1 MIGLGRAGVLAWSLR
16 LLMWLT
22 LCRGQTPVNT
32 IRMLSSPQNCFGGEQ
47 CKTQPALNVFNAAGE
62 LDVGFVGSVS
72 VSVFTSPGSKSL
84 FQGACTTLDSSCSTA
99 TEVVGTVASAHFVN
113 GVAQFQGIMIKT
125 AGLGFVLK
133 FIASTDGNDFAFA
146 FSNPF
151 DVLVG
156 DAYRLQFSTFIGAAF
171 GGLPFSP
178 NPSIAIVDRGGNT
191 VDTSG
196 GRVTA
201 ILTTNPYPADVLH
214 TLDSFSAVF
223 QHGVASYASL
233 YLNRAGGPYAIT
245 FQTDVVIYDGSVPRQ
260 LSIVS
265 KDFNVVVGTPFNLQ
279 FAEGTAI
286 SSSPVYA
293 GEFFA
298 VTPRLRILDAG
309 GNIVIGDSASGVK
322 VAISSNPAN
331 AVLGVPDH
339 LFAVAIAGIV
349 TFSTLTLDKASNGFR
364 LSFTLSTYSRQF
376 NTFTPTKIVLISERF
391 DVLVGPPRKLVSTV
405 IGKNA
410 WAGGQPMEIQPV
422 IQVLDYGNNILS
434 TDYSSVTV
442 CNMVSSLSTLRSVVV
457 DTSSTDATFVLSA
470 SINVASGTYGA
481 GQLLLVTLQ
490 FNFEVWTLTT
500 HQPTLLLA
508 ISSPNSLVRAATLV
522 GSSSQT
528 KSLSFRYIIAA
539 NDSAASLDYSG
550 TSALRLNGALLV
562 NGNNRSVSTALPSSG
577 LRRNVS
583 VSIDTSVPY
592 ILRVQS
598 SARGE
603 YSVGDVVVFNV
614 TFSAKI
620 SIFGTPF
627 LVLTA
632 LNATG
637 ASMKATFS
645 SLSGGGLSALFNYH
659 VGSGENSPALTV
671 AGHGIYL
678 SSPGA
683 KILRFSDYPT
693 TLVNAT
699 WPASTSTSFLATHN
713 IIIDTSPPKLLT
725 SYGIKS
731 SGAGKT
737 FYTGDEVFITIS
749 FDKAVS
755 VLGLFSLVLQT
766 GPRSSGLAP
775 FNSISADNKII
786 EFKYT
791 VLRAVNTSAL
801 DIVAGGDAITFP
813 PQDAYI
819 RRYSASPTM
828 AADVNTTGVFLSS
841 NSLKK
846 ARIKLNGLESA
857 VASASLNATSR
868 MNPTRLYVDDF
879 AIIQVKFTTPVVM
892 SCPAVLIMSLN
903 SSVERV
909 AEYLSGNTSD
919 TILFKYTVQM
929 GDSAEFGIRYRYS
942 PNALCLEMGCPVKT
956 SCTMLAQSANPS
968 YPVNLQM
975 PPYFNDPFGVPLSLT
990 INIDKDTEN
999 SYRGTRV
1006 KTIAS
1011 TSPPDNY
1018 GAGNFLYFAV
1028 TFTDEV
1034 MVINNNFLRLHM
1046 NTGRWA
1052 TYESGSATKQLTFV
1066 YATTELDFTAHLYPN
1081 SPAGGNSPLNCTS
1094 PCTVKNRLMHHALL
1108 SGATQ
1113 KATGIQ
1119 LDASPPKIVMVW
1131 TNKTVSPYN
1140 GIYTVG
1146 EAINIY
1152 VKFSSPVVVALA
1164 DLRLNLDLGG
1174 TARYATFVSESGDYL
1189 TFQYV
1194 VAHGDYTTNLAY
1206 LGPSLD
1212 RINNRGLIY
1221 RAATSLSTQANYMLP
1236 TPRPIIQGGG
1246 QLFINTREVPKVLYV
1261 TSVSTSGEYTV
1272 GDVVVFKMTFSHYVV
1287 LNGRAVVNMNLGDHI
1302 VHATFSGTN
1311 QTSIASKPPLPSTPS
1326 TELYFQM
1333 IVSQGDFSHALDYT
1347 DSFSFSLGK
1356 TDTGDVGTLLQA
1368 SSTPSVI
1375 CILDL
1380 PKPGQPGS
1388 LSSSA
1393 RLTINGG
1400 TPYLS
1405 SLGYSSPSNQYGA
1418 GQKID
1423 IEMNFSAKV
1432 VVTGYPYIVLATG
1445 LIKRNAVYTLGSG
1458 TSAIIFSYIVQPGD
1472 KSLALDYTSNRA
1484 KLQSAADSFHLNGG
1498 SILTLS
1504 RSPTVPVFIHLN
1516 PPGGSLQGVSSVTAA
1531 GGEYRYQDLNIKQR
1545 GPDYL
1550 IRFSSSPAAAFRTI
1564 TTSQTVFVSFSNE
1577 FELRPQEAQKNDL
1590 VGSSVAMSGNL
1601 AMVGAPASNR
1611 SVTCVQTVTTS
1622 GAWVQPT
1629 PEIQTFGTYVQPQAA
1644 ILSFHTTAGINQIVG
1659 GTFEIT
1665 YGSRP
1670 SEVIEGPTSPIAA
1683 DVTPT
1688 MLEIQLRQAISQL
1701 GNVTITREPY
1711 IFCACENAF
1720 LWTLT
1725 FNDVAAGVLHDFV
1738 INSAKLTGGGATIV
1752 GPTTVRDAAYLAGSF
1767 NLIANGKTS
1776 APLPFD
1782 ATISQVSSALADI
1795 DYSAITVAVTPPDAS
1810 GARSWIITFDA
1821 YRGSY
1826 DIPLLS
1832 SDPSKLSGGN
1842 ATVWH
1847 ATNRP
1852 GLHGPGGI
1860 NGGIFLEWRGNTTK
1874 FLPFNAEASAVKSAM
1889 EALPVI
1895 NRVNVNRSSAS
1906 SINGFV
1912 WTIEFVEVN
1921 ANTARGYQVQPTQ
1934 NLEPIIAHN
1943 ALNGTEVTV
1952 TVAAISS
1959 LMSSPTTYGS
1969 ERRGTFGSNAGAVYM
1984 FQQNGEGWD
1993 QVATLVGNDT
2003 KENDFFGVSVALKGT
2018 VGVVGA
2024 TGAFMGGVFEKQ
2036 QLHCVATAGHFRLN
2050 FRGWQTALINFNVT
2064 REGLIDA
2071 MISAPGDYPKLSVI
2085 NAIRIDD
2092 WGGGALCNDKRAVIT
2107 FLSPMHGGTGT
2118 DDSHLELLTLSDVRL
2133 NSTAGPAILNVTETQ
2148 RGSIRPNGPAASIET
2163 TGAAYVFRTSCLAR
2177 SCVQTWSQEAQLFP
2191 QIATGGA
2198 RFGQAVAT
2206 TGTVIVVGAPGS
2218 NVEKGNAYI
2227 FEYCL
2232 NGEASPLKSWN
2243 ILQQISYDHS
2253 EPSLDN
2259 FGASLA
2265 IDDATIVVG
2274 APSYLDVGAVFVYKR
2289 SGGDCGGRKFAIAQ
2303 ILMPNTILFPLAV
2316 GDLYGS
2322 SVAVSGNFVVVG
2334 APARDAATIYFGKKR
2349 NPPQT
2354 DTGAAFVFQRTSDA
2368 DVFLFLQSLDVSNVR
2383 RLDRFG
2389 AHVAIDN
2396 SVIIASSLE
2405 QYIGPLSASKAI
2417 IEVKT
2422 TATYNAVP
2430 LGTTFRLLWKAS
2442 NATGHMAMVPSR
2454 DISFDT
2460 TALQMK
2466 AILEQDL
2473 GCIGLLV
2480 SRSDI
2485 DVYDNGFSWLI
2496 TFAGQTDDVSILL
2509 ADTTLLTGTNASVH
2523 IQFINRSPSP
2533 LRGKAHVFLHTGGAF
2548 VEEAFLTPFSQQPVD
2563 RCGSS
2568 VAISGNY
2575 ALVGCPN
2582 RDSSVPNHNSGAT
2595 TVYYLSLLHIAF
2607 SSSTGTV
2614 SEGDSFALT
2623 VIRDTVSAAPVD
2635 TLFFIETVDRNT
2647 NFRKQRFIQTLYGIS
2662 DAQIGFEQTAADLAG
2677 ISGTAIARAN
2687 YYGSLH
2693 NESAWVLG
2701 MFDYRAIS
2709 DYVPVYNPHAY
2720 LTEYQNLTDFVVT
2733 TSDTILEVPD
2743 ENVTISIHA
2752 PGIWPSVLGKLMSV
2766 LTIRDDGDGFV
2777 NGLNQYDKLYQNKP
2791 VAGSHVGHTVS
2802 VNDFFGLTV
2811 TGCPDGFSVSADGSS
2826 SIQTGLALVYGK
2838 VLGHHVQ
2845 KYTLFSPQR
2854 VAGGRFGDDVIIRSG
2869 YEKNVCIIV
2878 VGESNQACVHAY
2890 VSYDMGATFVY
2901 DATIRAT
2908 EATLGQDRFGALGT
2922 LGMDGNLLV
2931 IGAPGLEALFLCIRQ
2946 YVNGGWS
2953 WSVPILLRA
2962 SDYDY
2967 DILYGDIK
2975 MHRQSFGVAVAVSGR
2990 TVAVGAPFAD
3000 YDKLGT
3006 DLHESDWNTEGS
3018 DIFGYGRG
3026 KAYVFY
3032 SSPAAQLIVLNTPS
3046 QLTAGTFRVAYSQ
3059 FGRSEV
3065 TVELPYAVTSGNL
3078 KAALEALQSINSVTV
3093 TSAAGSLSDGS
3104 GYQYSWTVTFM
3115 ADWQAPGSLTPQWN
3129 GTSTSFGCSTCIPF
3143 SDYVAN
3149 PSKQMTAQVI
3159 ASISDILE
3167 IQKLSPSDKR
3177 SGARFGSSIALDG
3190 DQIIVGSVYSGTITS
3205 TSWDF
3210 EAGSLAGWGR
3220 TGNAFDYQPTF
3231 GDNSYLRSVN
3241 PDPGYAVREV
3251 SAHSNVKGNYYVGTY
3266 EKRPGSPVDYSIPDP
3281 KYGQGSYA
3289 GDGPVGT
3296 LTSEVFIIY
3305 GTEIQFLIGGGC
3317 DIYTEYVELLV
3328 DGFSVAK
3335 QTGKCR
3341 ERMESASFNVSQFQ
3355 NRAAQIR
3362 IVDAATS
3369 SWGHINVDE
3378 FMFDWDVNGGVYIN
3392 TNNRPVV
3399 GGNLE
3404 TPRSGVV
3411 YAFLRHLIA
3420 SNDLCGVDKLQCEW
3434 TEEAKL
3440 MASDK
3445 RANYFFG
3452 ASLSVSDSAGIVVI
3466 GSPSADSRGF
3476 YKEVPSVYP
3485 FYNSTGGDMSTLAFP
3500 VSSTYA
3506 DVFQSIPSL
3515 VSEASGASGVWY
3527 LSDATNFRPDARASQ
3542 ESGAVY
3548 VFTKDHAVASNG
3560 YVSIT
3565 QHWAYTEHAKIQ
3577 APDISARD
3585 NFGASVALDG
3595 SIMVIG
3601 STGNDGI
3608 QPDAGALYLYQ
3619 TGFAA
3624 VYFATVSLCRCRCV
3638 CFCGVMCAQN
3648 FSLSTAPSY

>member
-1 MIGLGRAGVLAWSLR
+1 MRGPRRGAGVLAWSLR
-16 LLMWLT
+16 LLVLMCLT
-22 LCRGQTPVNT
+22 LCRGQTPANT
-32 IRMLSSPQNCFGGEQ
+32 IRMLSSPQNCFGGQ
-47 CKTQPALNVFNAAGE
+47 PCRTQPALNVFNAAGE

-84 FQGACTTLDSSCSTA
+84 FQGTCTTLDSSCSSA
-99 TEVVGTVASAHFVN
+99 KEVVGTYASAHFVN
-113 GVAQFQGIMIKT
+113 GIARFSGIMIKT

-133 FIASTDGNDFAFA
+133 FIASTNGNDFAFA

-151 DVLVG
+151 DVQVG
-156 DAYRLQFSTFIGAAF
+156 DAFKLQFSTFIGAAF
-171 GGLPFSP
+171 GGLPFLP

-191 VDTSG
+191 VDMSG
-196 GRVTA
+196 GKITA
-201 ILTTNPYPADVLH
+201 TLTTNPFPADVLH
-214 TLDSFSAVF
+214 TLDSLSAVF
-223 QHGVASYASL
+223 LRGVASYVSL

-245 FQTDVVIYDGSVPRQ
+245 FQTDVVIYDDSVPRK

-265 KDFNVVVGTPFNLQ
+265 KEFNVAIGAPFNLQ
-279 FAEGTAI
+279 FAEGTTI

-309 GNIVIGDSASGVK
+309 GNVVIGDSASGVK

-364 LSFTLSTYSRQF
+364 LSFTLSTYSKQF

-405 IGKNA
+405 VGQNA

-442 CNMVSSLSTLRSVVV
+442 CSMVSSLATLRTVSI
-457 DTSSTDATFVLSA
+457 DTTSTDATFVTSVD
-470 SINVASGTYGA
+470 INVLSGVYGA
-481 GQLLLVTLQ
+481 GHVLIITLH
-490 FNFEVWTLTT
+490 FNYEVWTLTA
-500 HQPTLLLA
+500 HRPTLLLA
-508 ISSPNSLVRAATLV
+508 ISSPNSLVRAASLV

-528 KSLSFRYIIAA
+528 KSLSFRYQIAT
-539 NDSAASLDYSG
+539 NDSTASLDYSG
-550 TSALRLNGALLV
+550 ISALNLNGALLV
-562 NGNNRSVSTALPSSG
+562 NGNNRSVSTMLPSPG
-577 LRRNVS
+577 LKRNVS
-583 VSIDTSVPY
+583 VSIDTSAPF
-592 ILRVQS
+592 ILRVES
-598 SARGE
+598 AARGE
-603 YSVGDVVVFNV
+603 YSVGDVVVFNI
-614 TFSAKI
+614 TFSAKV

-627 LVLTA
+627 LILTA
-632 LNATG
+632 MNATG
-637 ASMKATFS
+637 ASMKAVFS
-645 SLSGGGLSALFNYH
+645 SLSGGGMSALFNYRI
-659 VGSGENSPALTV
+659 GAGDSSPDLTV
-671 AGHGIYL
+671 AGHGIFL
-678 SSPGA
+678 STPGA
-683 KILRFSDYPT
+683 KILRLSNYPT
-693 TLVNAT
+693 TVVNTT
-699 WPASTSTSFLATHN
+699 WPASTARTFLAIHS
-713 IIIDTSPPKLLT
+713 IIIDTAPPKLLT
-725 SYGIKS
+725 SYGVQS
-731 SGAGKT
+731 SSAGKT
-737 FYTGDEVFITIS
+737 FYTGDEIFITIS

-755 VLGLFSLVLQT
+755 VLGSFSLVLQI
-766 GPRSSGLAP
+766 GPRSTGVAP
-775 FNSISADNKII
+775 FNSISADNKVI

-791 VLRAVNTSAL
+791 VQRGVNTSTL
-801 DIVAGGDAITFP
+801 DIVAGGEAITFP

-819 RRYSASPTM
+819 RRLSASPTL
-828 AADVNTTGVFLSS
+828 AADVNTTDVFLSS
-841 NSLKK
+841 ISLRK
-846 ARIKLNGLESA
+846 ARIKLRGLET
-857 VASASLNATSR
+857 VVVSASLNTTSR
-868 MNPTRLYVDDF
+868 VNPTRLYVDDF
-879 AIIQVKFTTPVVM
+879 AVIQVKFTTPVVM
-892 SCPAVLIMSLN
+892 SCPAVLVMSLN

-909 AEYLSGNTSD
+909 AEYFSGNGSD
-919 TILFKYTVQM
+919 TILFRYTVKM

-942 PNALCLEMGCPVKT
+942 PNALCLELGCPVRT
-956 SCTMLAQSANPS
+956 TCTLFAESTNPS

-975 PPYFNDPFGVPLSLT
+975 PPYFNDPLGVPLTLA

-999 SYRGTRV
+999 SHRGTRV
-1006 KTIAS
+1006 KTIVSAS
-1011 TSPPDNY
+1011 PAGNY
-1018 GAGNFLYFAV
+1018 GAGNFVYFTV
-1028 TFTDEV
+1028 VFTDEV
-1034 MVINNNFLRLHM
+1034 KVTDSNFLRLHL
-1046 NTGRWA
+1046 NVGRWA
-1052 TYESGSATKQLTFV
+1052 TYTGGSSSTELTFV
-1066 YATTELDFTAHLYPN
+1066 YASTELDYTAHLHPT
-1081 SPAGGNSPLNCTS
+1081 SPAGSNSALNCTS
-1094 PCTVKNRLMHHALL
+1094 PCTIKNRLMQSALL
-1108 SGATQ
+1108 SGAAIQ
-1113 KATGIQ
+1113 QATGIQ
-1119 LDASPPKIVMVW
+1119 LDASPPKIVKVW
-1131 TNKTVSPYN
+1131 TNKTVSPYD
-1140 GIYTVG
+1140 GVYTVG
-1146 EAINIY
+1146 ETIDIY
-1152 VKFSSPVVVALA
+1152 VKFSSPVIVAAA
-1164 DLRLNLDLGG
+1164 DLRLNIDLNGP
-1174 TARYATFVSESGDYL
+1174 ARYATFVSESADYL

-1194 VAHGDYTTNLAY
+1194 VVPGDYTANLAY

-1221 RAATSLSTQANYMLP
+1221 RAATSLVTQVNYTLP
-1236 TPRPIIQGGG
+1236 TPRPVIQGGG
-1246 QLFINTREVPKVLYV
+1246 KLFINTQEVPKVLYL
-1261 TSVSTSGEYTV
+1261 TYVSPSGEYTV

-1287 LNGRAVVNMNLGDHI
+1287 LNGRAVINMNLGDHI
-1302 VHATFSGTN
+1302 VYATFGGTN
-1311 QTSIASKPPLPSTPS
+1311 QTNIASRPAIPSMPS
-1326 TELYFQM
+1326 KEFYFQM
-1333 IVSQGDFSHALDYT
+1333 IVSQGDFSRALDYT
-1347 DSFSFSLGK
+1347 DSFSFFLGK
-1356 TDTGDVGTLLQA
+1356 TDTGDAGTLFQA
-1368 SSTPSVI
+1368 STTPSVI
-1375 CILDL
+1375 CNLDL

-1393 RLTINGG
+1393 TLMINGG
-1400 TPYLS
+1400 TPYLT
-1405 SLGYSSPSNQYGA
+1405 SLAYSSPSNQYSA
-1418 GQKID
+1418 GQEIN
-1423 IEMNFSAKV
+1423 IQMNFSAKV
-1432 VVTGYPYIVLATG
+1432 AVTGYPYIVLATG
-1445 LIKRNAVYTLGSG
+1445 TIKRNAIYTRGSG
-1458 TSAIIFSYIVQPGD
+1458 TSALIFSYIVQPGD
-1472 KSLALDYTSNRA
+1472 NSLALDYTSNRA
-1484 KLQSAADSFHLNGG
+1484 KLQSAADSFQLNGG
-1498 SILTLS
+1498 SILALS
-1504 RSPTVPVFIHLN
+1504 RAPTVPVFIHLN
-1516 PPGGSLQGVSSVTAA
+1516 PPGGSLQGGVAVTAA

-1550 IRFSSSPAAAFRTI
+1550 MRFSSSPATAFRTI
-1564 TTSQTVFVSFSNE
+1564 TTTQTVFVSFSNE
-1577 FELRPQEAQKNDL
+1577 FELRPREAQKNDL

-1601 AMVGAPASNR
+1601 AMVGAPSSNR
-1611 SVTCVQTVTTS
+1611 TVTCVQTVTTT
-1622 GAWVQPT
+1622 GARVQPT

-1644 ILSFHTTAGINQIVG
+1644 ILSFHTTAGVNEVVG
-1659 GTFEIT
+1659 GTFVVT
-1665 YGSRP
+1665 YGSGP
-1670 SEVIEGPTSPIAA
+1670 SEVIAGPTRPIAA

-1688 MLEIQLRQAISQL
+1688 MLVILLQQALPQL
-1701 GNVTITREPY
+1701 GNVTVNREPY

-1725 FNDVAAGVLHDFV
+1725 FNDVAVGVLHNFV
-1738 INSAKLTGGGATIV
+1738 FNSAKLTGSGAKIV
-1752 GPTTVRDAAYLAGSF
+1752 GPTKVRDAAFLAGSF
-1767 NLIANGKTS
+1767 NLIANGKVS
-1776 APLPFD
+1776 FSLPFD
-1782 ATISQVSSALADI
+1782 ASAPQVASALASI
-1795 DYSAITVAVTPPDAS
+1795 DYTAITVAVTPPDPS

-1821 YRGSY
+1821 YHGSY

-1832 SDPSKLSGGN
+1832 SDPSSLSGGN

-1847 ATNRP
+1847 STNRP

-1860 NGGIFLEWRGNTTK
+1860 NGGIFLEWRGNTTQ
-1874 FLPFNAEASAVKSAM
+1874 FLPFNAEASAVKKAL

-1895 NRVNVNRSSAS
+1895 NHVNVNRSSAS

-1921 ANTARGYQVQPTQ
+1921 ANTARGYQIQTTQ

-1959 LMSSPTTYGS
+1959 LSSAPNTYGS

-2018 VGVVGA
+2018 VAVVGA

-2036 QLHCVATAGHFRLN
+2036 QLHCKATSGHFRLK
-2050 FRGWQTALINFNVT
+2050 FRGWQTALISFNVT

-2085 NAIRIDD
+2085 NALRIDD
-2092 WGGGALCNDKRAVIT
+2092 WGGGALCNDKRAIIT
-2107 FLSPMHGGTGT
+2107 FLSPMHGAAGATGT
-2118 DDSHLELLTLSDVRL
+2118 DDSNLELLTLSDVRL

-2148 RGSIRPNGPAASIET
+2148 RGSIRPNGPAASTET
-2163 TGAAYVFRTSCLAR
+2163 TGAAYVFRTACLAR
-2177 SCVQTWSQEAQLFP
+2177 SCVQSWSQEAQLFP
-2191 QIATGGA
+2191 QASTGGA

-2232 NGEASPLKSWN
+2232 NDVASTLKSWN
-2243 ILQQISYDHS
+2243 LLQQVSYDHT
-2253 EPSLDN
+2253 ETTLDN

-2265 IDDATIVVG
+2265 IDDATIVIG
-2274 APSYLDVGAVFVYKR
+2274 APSYLNVGAVLVYKR

-2303 ILMPNTILFPLAV
+2303 ILVPNTILFPLVV

-2334 APARDAATIYFGKKR
+2334 APARDAATIYFGKTR
-2349 NPPQT
+2349 NSPQT
-2354 DTGAAFVFQRTSDA
+2354 DTGAAFVFQRNSDV
-2368 DVFLFLQSLDVSNVR
+2368 DVFLFAQNLEVSNVR

-2389 AHVAIDN
+2389 AHVAIDG

-2405 QYIGPLSASKAI
+2405 QYIGSLNASKAI

-2430 LGTTFRLLWKAS
+2430 LGASFRLLWKVS
-2442 NATGHMAMVPSR
+2442 NATGHMDMVPTR
-2454 DISFDT
+2454 NIAFDT

-2480 SRSDI
+2480 SRSEVDI
-2485 DVYDNGFSWLI
+2485 YDNGFSWLI
-2496 TFAGQTDDVSILL
+2496 TFAGQTDDVSIFL
-2509 ADTTLLTGTNASVH
+2509 ADASLLTGTNASVQ

-2533 LRGKAHVFLHTGGAF
+2533 LRGKAHVFLNTGGAF

-2568 VAISGNY
+2568 VAVSGNY

-2582 RDSSVPNHNSGAT
+2582 RDSSVPDHNSGAT
-2595 TVYYLSLLHIAF
+2595 TVYYLSLLHVAF
-2607 SSSTGTV
+2607 SSPTGSV
-2614 SEGDSFALT
+2614 AEGDSFALT
-2623 VIRDTVSAAPVD
+2623 VIRDTISATPVD

-2647 NFRKQRFIQTLYGIS
+2647 NLRNQRFIQSLYGIA

-2677 ISGTAIARAN
+2677 IAGTAVARAN
-2687 YYGSLH
+2687 YYGSSH
-2693 NESAWVLG
+2693 NESSWILG
-2701 MFDYRAIS
+2701 MFDYRAVS

-2720 LTEYQNLTDFVVT
+2720 LVEYQNLTDVIVT
-2733 TSDTILEVPD
+2733 TPDTILEVPD

-2752 PGIWPSVLGKLMSV
+2752 PGMWPSVLGKLMSI
-2766 LTIRDDGDGFV
+2766 LTIRDDGDGLV
-2777 NGLNQYDKLYQNKP
+2777 NGLNQYDKLYQNTP
-2791 VAGSHVGHTVS
+2791 TAGAHIGHAVS
-2802 VNDFFGLTV
+2802 VNDLFGLTV
-2811 TGCPDGFSVSADGSS
+2811 SGCPDGFSINADGSTV
-2826 SIQTGLALVYGK
+2826 QTGLALVYGK

-2854 VAGGRFGDDVIIRSG
+2854 IAGGRFGDDVIIRNG
-2869 YEKNVCIIV
+2869 YEKNVSIIV
-2878 VGESNQACVHAY
+2878 VGEPNQACVHAY
-2890 VSYDMGATFVY
+2890 VSSDMGATFAY
-2901 DATIRAT
+2901 DATIRAAQ
-2908 EATLGQDRFGALGT
+2908 ATLGQDRFGALGT

-2931 IGAPGLEALFLCIRQ
+2931 IGAPGLEAIFLCIRQ
-2946 YVNGGWS
+2946 YINGGWS
-2953 WSVPILLRA
+2953 WSVPVLLRS

-2967 DILYGDIK
+2967 DIMYGDIK

-3006 DLHESDWNTEGS
+3006 DLHETDWNTEGS

-3026 KAYVFY
+3026 KAYAFY

-3065 TVELPYAVTSGNL
+3065 TSELPYAVTSGNL

-3104 GYQYSWTVTFM
+3104 GYQYSWAVTFM

-3129 GTSTSFGCSTCIPF
+3129 GTSTSFGCSSCIPF
-3143 SDYVAN
+3143 SDYVPN
-3149 PSKQMTAQVI
+3149 PSKQMTVQVT
-3159 ASISDILE
+3159 ASIADITE
-3167 IQKLSPSDKR
+3167 VQKMSPSDKR

-3190 DQIIVGSVYSGTITS
+3190 DQIVVGSVYSGTITS

-3231 GDNSYLRSVN
+3231 GDNSYLRAVN
-3241 PDPGYAVREV
+3241 PDPGYALREV
-3251 SAHSNVKGNYYVGTY
+3251 SAHSNVKGNYYIGTY
-3266 EKRPGSPVDYSIPDP
+3266 EKRPGSPGDYSIPDP
-3281 KYGQGSYA
+3281 NYGQGSYV

-3305 GTEIQFLIGGGC
+3305 GTDIQFLVGGGC
-3317 DIYTEYVELLV
+3317 DIYTVYVELLV

-3335 QTGKCR
+3335 QTGRCR
-3341 ERMESASFNVSQFQ
+3341 ERMEVASFNVSQFQ

-3369 SWGHINVDE
+3369 TWGHINVDE
-3378 FMFDWDVNGGVYIN
+3378 FLFDWDVNGGVYIN

-3411 YAFLRHLIA
+3411 YAFLRHLTA

-3445 RANYFFG
+3445 RANFFFG
-3452 ASLSVSDSAGIVVI
+3452 TSISVSDSAGIVVI

-3485 FYNSTGGDMSTLAFP
+3485 FYNATGGDVSSLAFP
-3500 VSSTYA
+3500 VSASYA

-3515 VSEASGASGVWY
+3515 VSEASGASGVWH
-3527 LSDATNFRPDARASQ
+3527 LSDAKNLHPDARASQ

-3560 YVSIT
+3560 RVSIT

-3595 SIMVIG
+3595 STMVIG

-3624 VYFATVSLCRCRCV
+3624 LYFATV
-3638 CFCGVMCAQN
+3638 GVVI
-3648 FSLSTAPSY
+3648 P